1 MTKKELQKELEIYMF
16 RIMHALDYFKMYKNM
31 LTLSFEN
38 DNSKK
43 ISSFINLTSS
53 SLIRTAVNETYLL
66 LDNRNDKNIFKFI
79 EICKQNN
86 ILFRKELTEEYVNCK
101 TGERE
106 IFVLEKTNIIKELN
120 NFESDLAKYNSQI
133 SNLKA
138 LRDKIYAHVDKKYFY
153 DNKLITKEYSVKYQD
168 VEDILH
174 ILYKNMN
181 RISVILTGTI
191 YGECEDYIDDFKVIL
206 DSIK

>member
-79 EICKQNN
+79 EICKQHN